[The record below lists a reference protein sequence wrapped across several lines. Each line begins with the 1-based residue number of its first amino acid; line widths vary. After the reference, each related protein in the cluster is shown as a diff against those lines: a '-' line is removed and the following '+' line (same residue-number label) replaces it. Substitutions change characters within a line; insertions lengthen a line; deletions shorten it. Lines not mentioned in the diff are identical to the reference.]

1 MDTLEERVVH
11 FAATRYVLVVPEP
24 AEHTRHMATASNYDV
39 FHIAPGRYPT
49 RLVNINGA
57 DWNPDPHAATPGHV
71 VNIGPYYV
79 QVTVDAVHVH
89 QHVVDRLLTASKV
102 KDTYP
107 NQPATVTEYQYA
119 YLVHD
124 GAPGPFKGS
133 TFHATH

>member
-24 AEHTRHMATASNYDV
+24 AEHTRHMETASNYNL
-39 FHIAPGRYPT
+39 FRIAPGSYPV
-49 RLVNINGA
+49 RLTNGNGA
-57 DWNPDPHAATPGHV
+57 DWNPDPNVPTPGYTA
-71 VNIGPYYV
+71 NIGPYYV
-79 QVTVDAVHVH
+79 QVSVDAVHVH
-89 QHVVDRLLTASKV
+89 KHVVDRLLGASRV
-102 KDTYP
+102 QDTYP
-107 NQPATVTEYQYA
+107 NQPATVTEYHYA